1 MTADTKPKFTKKL
14 ANRIAA
20 TSVLYILESIRSS
33 DVDNR
38 QYDLEVSSDKFTDNF
53 VEDLEEQGL
62 IVSERRI
69 EIISE
74 CFGKQ
79 LAEIRSKVEAMY
91 KKLSNKY
98 E

>member
-1 MTADTKPKFTKKL
+1 MTKPKFTRKL

-38 QYDLEVSSDKFTDNF
+38 QYDLEEPWESFRDNF
-53 VEDLEEQGL
+53 VEDLEEQEL

-74 CFGKQ
+74 CFDKQ
-79 LAEIRSKVEAMY
+79 LAEIRSKVEAIY